1 MKRLLA
7 ASLLPLLAAGAQA
20 TEDNV
25 DFAASKGSAAEAQ
38 LHERLKSAVR
48 TIPGTDTQY
57 LIGGY
62 VQLDGLATRKKQ
74 DGDEQD
80 TFIVSTIP
88 FGPADADYRLS
99 VRQSQ
104 IDWLSRTPTPLGHI
118 WSRLE
123 ANLFPLD
130 GKTAPT
136 LNQLFVRFDDWVI
149 VGKTYSTFM
158 DDSILPTTLD
168 YNGPSGVTFVR
179 QWLAR
184 GSIPFGSGW
193 ALEASVEES
202 QADFDAGSALLSV
215 HADARRPD
223 LAARVRYEGDFG
235 HLQLAGLSRS
245 IAVTAESPLATRNR
259 NVNGTGVSLSGSLN
273 TFGDDTLLWQAVTG
287 KGVGRYFNDPLSA
300 TGVALGSDQRLELV
314 PPAGRQVSRAEMA
327 RRPRGTAVSRHGQ
340 ACGLGLQPRLRV
352 LLLLEQADASRRR
365 PHGRRRARALRAE
378 LHRKRGG
385 RRSGVLLAG
394 WRAHAARA
402 RLIPQG
408 RRDAPKAR
416 QGRAARAAIRGSIS
430 QGRIARDNG
439 AARVVAPQ
447 TGSILRGWQS
457 PRFLTAKATVNVKS
471 YQDIMAP

>member
-1 MKRLLA
+1 MMRAFAALLL
-7 ASLLPLLAAGAQA
+7 SLFALGAQA
-20 TEDNV
+20 AEEDG

-38 LHERLKSAVR
+38 LRERLKSAIR
-48 TIPGTDTQY
+48 TIPATDTQY

-62 VQLDGLATRKKQ
+62 VQLDGLVTRKKQ

-80 TFIVSTIP
+80 TFIASTIP

-104 IDWLSRTPTPLGHI
+104 INWLSRTPTSLGPV
-118 WSRLE
+118 WTRLE

-136 LNQLFVRFDDWVI
+136 LNQLFVRLDDWVI

-158 DDSILPTTLD
+158 DDGILPTTLD

-193 ALEASVEES
+193 ALDAAVEQS
-202 QADFDAGSALLSV
+202 QADLDAGGAPLSV

-235 HLQLAGLSRS
+235 HLQLAGLSRR
-245 IAVTAESPLATRNR
+245 IAVTAESPLGTRNW
-259 NVNGTGVSLSGSLN
+259 NVNGTGVSLSGSLK

-300 TGVALGSDQRLELV
+300 TGVALGSDRRFELV
-314 PPAGRQVSRAEMA
+314 RSSGATLYYQHKWAPDWMTVAGVSTLWVSDEGLRPP
-327 RRPRGTAVSRHGQ
+327 
-340 ACGLGLQPRLRV
+340 
-352 LLLLEQADASRRR
+352 D
-365 PHGRRRARALRAE
+365 ALRRVVYASANL
-378 LHRKRGG
+378 LHRLTPTLIVGG
-385 RRSGVLLAG
+385 EALWGEATQVGGASATNVRV
-394 WRAHAARA
+394 
-402 RLIPQG
+402 Q
-408 RRDAPKAR
+408 
-416 QGRAARAAIRGSIS
+416 IS
-430 QGRIARDNG
+430 
-439 AARVVAPQ
+439 
-447 TGSILRGWQS
+447 LRYLM
-457 PRFLTAKATVNVKS
+457 F
-471 YQDIMAP
+471 